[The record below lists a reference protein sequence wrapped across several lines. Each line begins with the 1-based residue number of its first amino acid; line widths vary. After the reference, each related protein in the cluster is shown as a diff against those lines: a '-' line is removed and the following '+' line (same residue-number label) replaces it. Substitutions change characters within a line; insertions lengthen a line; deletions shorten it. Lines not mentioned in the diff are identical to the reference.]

1 MLDRPYVHTYE
12 LLACQQIP
20 ELARKGVA
28 TASLTF
34 CVRGARPPGNS
45 PGHGCWV
52 IFKDLEIRTCV
63 CSNCGA
69 AVVWCG
75 DRVSRASRAK
85 KSIGNP
91 TPVVCIYSI
100 WTILRVSRRGCG
112 G

>member
-1 MLDRPYVHTYE
+1 MLDRPYVHTCE

-75 DRVSRASRAK
+75 DRASRAK

-91 TPVVCIYSI
+91 SPVVCIYSI